1 MNYHMGLDGFIWF
14 IGVVENRNDPSQMGR
29 VQVRCISFHTDNK
42 NDLPTEDLPWATTM
56 LPTTAS
62 ANSGLG
68 TNPFLAEGTWVLGFF
83 LDAKTK
89 QQPVILGTLPGKPS
103 SLADTTKGFNDP
115 NGKYPLEI
123 NQPDIDKLARGE
135 NTIDKTTDQTKD
147 VSIANST
154 TTWNEPDSAYKT
166 TYPYNRVFKTEA
178 GHVKEYDD
186 TEGEERI
193 HEYHKAGTFYE
204 IDKDG
209 NKSTRIVKDNYEI
222 IAGDN
227 YVNVKGDVNLTI
239 DSNCNTYV
247 KGDWNIQVD
256 GNVIENIKGT
266 YDQNVTGNATMDA
279 KTINLNSGTKGA
291 ARLDDTVDTGDDPA
305 GISGSDG
312 SNKIETASKSVIIG
326 D

>member
-14 IGVVENRNDPSQMGR
+14 IGVVENRNDPSKMGR
-29 VQVRCISFHTDNK
+29 VQVRCVSFHTDNK

-56 LPTTAS
+56 LPTTSS

-83 LDAKTK
+83 LDAKNK
-89 QQPVILGTLPGKPS
+89 QQPIILGTLPGKPS
-103 SLADTTKGFNDP
+103 SLGDITKGFNDP
-115 NGKYPLEI
+115 NERPDEEGVSVYPLVAGE
-123 NQPDIDKLARGE
+123 PDIDKLARGE
-135 NTIDKTTDQTKD
+135 NTIDKTTNQTKD

-222 IAGDN
+222 IAGTN
-227 YVNVKGDVNLTI
+227 YVNIKGSCNLTI
-239 DSNCNTYV
+239 DSNAHTHV
-247 KGDWNIQVD
+247 KGDYELQVD
-256 GNVIENIKGT
+256 GNHTIK
-266 YDQNVTGNATMDA
+266 VKGNLDVDATKID
-279 KTINLNSGTKGA
+279 LN
-291 ARLDDTVDTGDDPA
+291 
-305 GISGSDG
+305 
-312 SNKIETASKSVIIG
+312 
-326 D
+326 

>member
-1 MNYHMGLDGFIWF
+1 MGLNGFIWF
-14 IGVVENRNDPSQMGR
+14 IGVVENRNDPSKMGR
-29 VQVRCISFHTDNK
+29 VQVRCVSFHTNNK

-56 LPTTAS
+56 LPTTSS

-83 LDAKTK
+83 LDAKNK
-89 QQPVILGTLPGKPS
+89 QQPIILGTLPGKPS
-103 SLADTTKGFNDP
+103 SLGDITKGFNVP
-115 NGKYPLEI
+115 NERPDEEGVSVYPLVAGE
-123 NQPDIDKLARGE
+123 PDIDKLARGE
-135 NTIDKTTDQTKD
+135 NTIDKTTNQTKD

-204 IDKDG
+204 IDKNG
-209 NKSTRIVKDNYEI
+209 NKTTRIVKDNYEI
-222 IAGDN
+222 IAGTN
-227 YVNVKGDVNLTI
+227 YVNVKGDVNLTV

-247 KGDWNIQVD
+247 KGNWNIQVD
-256 GNVIENIKGT
+256 GNKIENIKGT
-266 YDQNVTGNATMDA
+266 STETVDGVATKTFKGTGSEVTA
-279 KTINLNSGTKGA
+279 KNSSGTDIK
-291 ARLDDTVDTGDDPA
+291 LTGHTHTDPA
-305 GISGSDG
+305 GVAGS
-312 SNKIETASKSVIIG
+312 ETSTPN
-326 D
+326 

>member
-14 IGVVENRNDPSQMGR
+14 IGVVENRNDPSKMGR
-29 VQVRCISFHTDNK
+29 VQVRCVSFHTDNK

-56 LPTTAS
+56 LPTTSS

-83 LDAKTK
+83 LDAKNK
-89 QQPVILGTLPGKPS
+89 QQPIVLGTLPGKPS
-103 SLADTTKGFNDP
+103 SLGDITKGFNDP
-115 NGKYPLEI
+115 NERPDEEGVSVYPLVAGE
-123 NQPDIDKLARGE
+123 PDIDKLARGE
-135 NTIDKTTDQTKD
+135 NTIDKTTNQTKD

-222 IAGDN
+222 IAGTN
-227 YVNVKGDVNLTI
+227 YVNIKGSCNLTI
-239 DSNCNTYV
+239 DSNAHTHV
-247 KGDWNIQVD
+247 KGDYELQVD
-256 GNVIENIKGT
+256 GNHTIK
-266 YDQNVTGNATMDA
+266 VKGNLDVDATKID
-279 KTINLNSGTKGA
+279 LN
-291 ARLDDTVDTGDDPA
+291 
-305 GISGSDG
+305 
-312 SNKIETASKSVIIG
+312 
-326 D
+326 

>member
-14 IGVVENRNDPSQMGR
+14 IGVVENRNDPSKMGR
-29 VQVRCISFHTDNK
+29 VQVRCVSFHTDNK

-56 LPTTAS
+56 LPTTSS

-68 TNPFLAEGTWVLGFF
+68 TNPFLAEGTWILGFF
-83 LDAKTK
+83 LDAKNK
-89 QQPVILGTLPGKPS
+89 QQPIILGTLPGKPS
-103 SLADTTKGFNDP
+103 SLGDITKGFNDP
-115 NGKYPLEI
+115 NERPDEEGVSVYPLVAGE
-123 NQPDIDKLARGE
+123 PDIDKLARGE
-135 NTIDKTTDQTKD
+135 NTIDKTTNQTKD

-209 NKSTRIVKDNYEI
+209 NKTTRIVKDNYEI
-222 IAGDN
+222 IAGNN
-227 YVNVKGDVNLTI
+227 YVNVKGDVNLTV

-247 KGDWNIQVD
+247 KGNWNIQVD
-256 GNVIENIKGT
+256 GNKIENIKGT
-266 YDQNVTGNATMDA
+266 STETVDGVATKTFKGTGSEVTA
-279 KTINLNSGTKGA
+279 KNSSGTDIK
-291 ARLDDTVDTGDDPA
+291 LTGHTHTDPA
-305 GISGSDG
+305 GVAGS
-312 SNKIETASKSVIIG
+312 ETSTPN
-326 D
+326 

>member
-1 MNYHMGLDGFIWF
+1 MSYHMGLDGFIWF
-14 IGVVENRNDPSQMGR
+14 IGVVENRNDPSKMGR
-29 VQVRCISFHTDNK
+29 VQVRCVSFHTENK
-42 NDLPTEDLPWATTM
+42 VDLPTEDLPWATTM

-68 TNPFLAEGTWVLGFF
+68 YNPFLAEGTWVLGFF

-89 QQPVILGTLPGKPS
+89 QQPIILGTLPGKPS
-103 SLADTTKGFNDP
+103 SLADATKGFNDP
-115 NGKYPLEI
+115 NGKYPLVANE
-123 NQPDIDKLARGE
+123 PDIDKLARGE
-135 NTIDKTTDQTKD
+135 NTIDKTTNQTKD
-147 VSIANST
+147 VSIANSS
-154 TTWNEPDSAYKT
+154 TTWNEPDSAYKA

-193 HEYHKAGTFYE
+193 HEYHKAGTYYE

-247 KGDWNIQVD
+247 KGNWNIQVD
-256 GNVIENIKGT
+256 GNVIENIKGS

-279 KTINLNSGTKGA
+279 KTINLNNGTKGA

>member
-14 IGVVENRNDPSQMGR
+14 IGVVENRNDPSKMGR
-29 VQVRCISFHTDNK
+29 VQVRCVSFHTDNK

-56 LPTTAS
+56 LPTTSS

-83 LDAKTK
+83 LDAKNK
-89 QQPVILGTLPGKPS
+89 QQPIILGTLPGKPS
-103 SLADTTKGFNDP
+103 SLGDITKGFNDP
-115 NGKYPLEI
+115 NERPDEEGVSVYPLVAGE
-123 NQPDIDKLARGE
+123 PDIDKLARGE
-135 NTIDKTTDQTKD
+135 NTIDKTTNQTKD

-209 NKSTRIVKDNYEI
+209 NKTTRIVKDNYEI
-222 IAGDN
+222 IAGTN
-227 YVNVKGDVNLTI
+227 YVNVKGDVNLTV

-247 KGDWNIQVD
+247 KGNWNIQVD
-256 GNVIENIKGT
+256 GNKIENIKGT
-266 YDQNVTGNATMDA
+266 STETVDGVATKTFKGTGSEVTA
-279 KTINLNSGTKGA
+279 KNSSGTDIK
-291 ARLDDTVDTGDDPA
+291 LTGHTHTDPA
-305 GISGSDG
+305 GVAGS
-312 SNKIETASKSVIIG
+312 ETSTPN
-326 D
+326 

>member
-14 IGVVENRNDPSQMGR
+14 IGVVENRNDPSKMGR
-29 VQVRCISFHTDNK
+29 VQVRCVSFHTDNK

-56 LPTTAS
+56 LPTTSS

-83 LDAKTK
+83 LDAKNK
-89 QQPVILGTLPGKPS
+89 QQPIILGTLPGKPS
-103 SLADTTKGFNDP
+103 SLGDITKGFNDP
-115 NGKYPLEI
+115 NERPDEEGVSVYPLVAGE
-123 NQPDIDKLARGE
+123 PDIDKLARGE
-135 NTIDKTTDQTKD
+135 NTIDKTTNQTKD

-222 IAGDN
+222 MPGTN
-227 YVNVKGDVNLTI
+227 YVNIKGSCNLTI
-239 DSNCNTYV
+239 DSNAHTHV
-247 KGDWNIQVD
+247 KGDYELQVD
-256 GNVIENIKGT
+256 GNHTIK
-266 YDQNVTGNATMDA
+266 VKGNLDVDATKID
-279 KTINLNSGTKGA
+279 LN
-291 ARLDDTVDTGDDPA
+291 
-305 GISGSDG
+305 
-312 SNKIETASKSVIIG
+312 
-326 D
+326 